1 MLSCCDELDAVFI
14 DRQGGAPAASAARM
28 RLYLHVLGTHLV
40 IPCSLMPVNQQNEAS
55 ACHLRISNRAS
66 PHVTNVDR

>member
-40 IPCSLMPVNQQNEAS
+40 NQQNEAS